1 MNTLKAFKF
10 RLDPTPDQEV
20 LLNKTCG
27 CCRFVWNKMVDQF
40 NNYDPKNPTTKVTS
54 KTLKD
59 SPEFPWLNEISSAA
73 LQGTQ
78 RNFEETKKQFFNKN
92 RKKRLG
98 RPKFKKKGH
107 KESYR
112 LPNQK
117 FSYDQT
123 NQKIR
128 LEKIGYISVIAD
140 RDLSGGEFRSVTIS
154 KTPSGKWFVSI
165 LSRINIDPKPLTGQV
180 VGIDLGLKDLYILS
194 DGQVVENPKW
204 FHENQVELKKA
215 QQRLSSKTKRSNRY
229 NKQRIKV
236 AKIHEKIRNKRNYF
250 LHVISSALV
259 SNYDLICLEDL
270 NVSGMVKNHN
280 LAKAIQNASWSSFVT
295 MLTYKCDWYGKT
307 LVKVDRFY
315 PSSKTCSSCGFKV
328 DQLGLEIRE
337 WTCPSCGVRHH
348 RDHNAAKNILKE
360 GYRILTGHEFVDFPK
375 STSAEYVEYRRGE
388 DIRLIDARHHLATS
402 VKRLEELID

>member
-40 NNYDPKNPTTKVTS
+40 NNWDPKTPVDKVTS

-59 SPEFPWLNEISSAA
+59 SLEFPWLNEVSAAA

-117 FSYDQT
+117 FSYDQA

-128 LEKIGYISVIAD
+128 LEKIGFVPLIAD
-140 RDLSGGEFRSVTIS
+140 RDLSGVEFRSVTVS
-154 KTPSGKWFVSI
+154 KTPTGKWFVSI
-165 LSRINIDPKPLTGQV
+165 LTRINIDSKPLTGQL

-194 DGQVVENPKW
+194 DGHVVENPKW
-204 FHENQVELKKA
+204 FHENQVELKRA
-215 QQRLSSKTKRSNRY
+215 QQRLSRKTKRSKRY

-236 AKIHEKIRNKRNYF
+236 ARVHEKIRNKRDYF

-280 LAKAIQNASWSSFVT
+280 LAKAIQNASWSSFVQ
-295 MLTYKCDWYGKT
+295 MISYKCDWYGKT
-307 LVKVDRFY
+307 LIKVDRFY
-315 PSSKTCSSCGFKV
+315 PSSKTCSSCGFKL
-328 DQLGLEIRE
+328 DQMGLEIRE

-360 GYRILTGHEFVDFPK
+360 GYRILTSQEFVDFPK

-388 DIRLIDARHHLATS
+388 DVSLLDASHHLATS